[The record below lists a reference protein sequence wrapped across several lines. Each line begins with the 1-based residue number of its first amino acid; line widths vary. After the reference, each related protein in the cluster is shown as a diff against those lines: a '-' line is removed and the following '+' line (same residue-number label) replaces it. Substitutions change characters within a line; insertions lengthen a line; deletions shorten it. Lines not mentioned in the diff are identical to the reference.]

1 MNTQTG
7 ALLHQAHM
15 TTIEALQSLE
25 EFLGA
30 NRKPPQVD
38 DLVARRMK
46 QLSRTLRSEVESHF
60 GFEENHLFKAFVEQG
75 ETGIVTMLTHE
86 HRSILPLAIQVADLA
101 LAAAEGGSFS
111 ESAWTEFKDAG
122 SELIER
128 EIFHIQKEEMG
139 LIAAISAL
147 IDPEADQEL
156 ADIYRREVG

>member
-1 MNTQTG
+1 MQTQTG

-38 DLVARRMK
+38 DLVARKMK

-60 GFEENHLFKAFVEQG
+60 GFEENHLFKAFIEQG

-101 LAAAEGGSFS
+101 LAAADAGFTDASWG
-111 ESAWTEFKDAG
+111 EFKDAG
-122 SELIER
+122 AELIER

-139 LIAAISAL
+139 LLAAISAL
-147 IDPEADQEL
+147 LDPEADEAM
-156 ADIYRREVG
+156 ADTYRREVG

>member
-1 MNTQTG
+1 MQTQTG

-30 NRKPPQVD
+30 NRKSPQVD
-38 DLVARRMK
+38 DLVARKLK

-60 GFEENHLFKAFVEQG
+60 SFEENHLFKAFVEQG

-101 LAAAEGGSFS
+101 VAAADAGFTDASWG
-111 ESAWTEFKDAG
+111 EFKDAG
-122 SELIER
+122 AELIER

-139 LIAAISAL
+139 LLAAISAL
-147 IDPEADQEL
+147 LDPEADAAM
-156 ADIYRREVG
+156 ADTYRSEVG

>member
-1 MNTQTG
+1 MQTQTG

-15 TTIEALQSLE
+15 TTIEALQTLE

-30 NRKPPQVD
+30 NRKPPQMD
-38 DLVARRMK
+38 DLVGRKLK
-46 QLSRTLRSEVESHF
+46 QLSGILRSEVENHF
-60 GFEENHLFKAFVEQG
+60 GFEENHLFKLFIEQG

-101 LAAAEGGSFS
+101 VAAAGAGFTDAS
-111 ESAWTEFKDAG
+111 WGEFKDAG
-122 SELIER
+122 AELIER

-139 LIAAISAL
+139 LLAAISAL
-147 IDPEADQEL
+147 LDPGADSEM

>member
-1 MNTQTG
+1 MQTQTG

-38 DLVARRMK
+38 DLVARKMK
-46 QLSRTLRSEVESHF
+46 QLSRTLRSEVENHF
-60 GFEENHLFKAFVEQG
+60 GFEENHLFKAFIEQG

-101 LAAAEGGSFS
+101 LAAA
-111 ESAWTEFKDAG
+111 DAG
-122 SELIER
+122 FTDVSWGEFRDAGGELIER

-139 LIAAISAL
+139 LLAAISAL
-147 IDPEADQEL
+147 LDPEADAEM
-156 ADIYRREVG
+156 ANIYRAEVG